1 MTDWREKERE
11 FLVGLKA
18 DTGRDL
24 AEWMALISGQNL
36 PHRNDVID
44 WLRRQGFMFSRASWL
59 ERIHHNGGLPIY
71 LEPEALALAT
81 NTAISGPAAVTDAVV
96 PAPASVLPGAAP
108 PLPAVTG
115 GGQAEPSPAPSEPT
129 IPRPATPA
137 LAAARSD
144 AAHFEAT
151 GAPPA
156 APDAGEPPRSGP
168 PDALPHADR
177 PHAIRAAAAPATPS
191 LSPGHA
197 MVTAS
202 TPEALAEVLAKGKAY
217 RPLAVHILKTI
228 EVALPELAVS
238 AGASHLVLGAPN
250 AFGLIAIS
258 GKDVR
263 LALDLAGAPVAPP
276 FEPVRL
282 PVTSARAVA
291 GLTHMIVLSDARQI
305 DAALIGAIR
314 EAARRSEG

>member
-71 LEPEALALAT
+71 LEPEALALTT
-81 NTAISGPAAVTDAVV
+81 NAAISGPAAVTDAVV
-96 PAPASVLPGAAP
+96 PAPASVQPGAAP
-108 PLPAVTG
+108 PLPAVTRG
-115 GGQAEPSPAPSEPT
+115 GPAEPSPAPFRPT

-156 APDAGEPPRSGP
+156 APDAPDAGAPPRSGP
-168 PDALPHADR
+168 PDALPHAAR
-177 PHAIRAAAAPATPS
+177 PLATRAAAREPVAA
-191 LSPGHA
+191 SP
-197 MVTAS
+197 
-202 TPEALAEVLAKGKAY
+202 PEAIAEVLAKGKAY
-217 RPLAVHILKTI
+217 RPLAVHILKAI
-228 EVALPELAVS
+228 ETALPGLAAS

>member
-81 NTAISGPAAVTDAVV
+81 NTAMSGPAAVTDAVV
-96 PAPASVLPGAAP
+96 PAPASVLPRAAP

-115 GGQAEPSPAPSEPT
+115 GGPAEPSPAASKAT

-144 AAHFEAT
+144 AAHFDATHFDAT
-151 GAPPA
+151 GVPPS
-156 APDAGEPPRSGP
+156 APDAPDAVEPPRSGP
-168 PDALPHADR
+168 PDALPHPDR
-177 PHAIRAAAAPATPS
+177 RLAIRAVAREPVAA
-191 LSPGHA
+191 SP
-197 MVTAS
+197 
-202 TPEALAEVLAKGKAY
+202 PEAIAEVLAKGKAY
-217 RPLAVHILKTI
+217 RPLAVHILKAI
-228 EVALPELAVS
+228 EAALPGLAAS

-250 AFGLIAIS
+250 AFALIAIS

-291 GLTHMIVLSDARQI
+291 GLTHMTVLIDARQI
-305 DAALIGAIR
+305 DAALIATVVD
-314 EAARRSEG
+314 AARRSEG

>member
-11 FLVGLKA
+11 FLVSLKA

-24 AEWMALISGQNL
+24 AEWMTLISGQNL

-81 NTAISGPAAVTDAVV
+81 NTTISGPAAVTDAVV
-96 PAPASVLPGAAP
+96 PAPASVQPGAAP
-108 PLPAVTG
+108 PLPAVIG
-115 GGQAEPSPAPSEPT
+115 GGPAEPSPAPSKAT

-137 LAAARSD
+137 LAAARFD
-144 AAHFEAT
+144 AADV
-151 GAPPA
+151 PPA
-156 APDAGEPPRSGP
+156 APAAAAAVEPPRSGT
-168 PDALPHADR
+168 PDALPHADPPLAMR
-177 PHAIRAAAAPATPS
+177 SAPREPVDA
-191 LSPGHA
+191 SP
-197 MVTAS
+197 
-202 TPEALAEVLAKGKAY
+202 PEAIAEVLAKGKAY
-217 RPLAVHILKTI
+217 RPLAVHTLKAI
-228 EVALPELAVS
+228 EAALPGLVLA
-238 AGASHLVLGAPN
+238 AGASHLVLGAP
-250 AFGLIAIS
+250 APFGLLAVS

-305 DAALIGAIR
+305 DAALIANIVD
-314 EAARRSEG
+314 AARRGEG